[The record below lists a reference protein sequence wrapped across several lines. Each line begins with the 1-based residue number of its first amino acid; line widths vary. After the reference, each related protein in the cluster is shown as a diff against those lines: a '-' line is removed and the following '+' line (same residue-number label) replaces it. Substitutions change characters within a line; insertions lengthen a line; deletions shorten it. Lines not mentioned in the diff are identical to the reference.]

1 MAKFAASEGVSFPTS
16 DGGVIFGDL
25 YGSGDR
31 GVVLA
36 HGMRFDKASWR
47 DQGIQLA
54 DAGYLV
60 LAIDFRGYGRSHGG
74 PQSRSPQDE
83 MHLDVLAAAQY
94 LRQRGAR
101 AVSAIGASMG
111 GRASANAVVNA
122 PPGTIDRL
130 VLLAHA
136 PIQKPERIT
145 GPTLFATA
153 KDDPVATHVLE
164 QYAKAR
170 EPKQLLSLDG
180 SAHAQFL
187 FTSDQ
192 GGRLMEE
199 ILRFLG
205 AQYAV
210 RSRPFTTVPA

>member
-1 MAKFAASEGVSFPTS
+1 MATFAAPQGVSFPTS
-16 DGGVIFGDL
+16 DGGVIFADL

-36 HGMRFDKASWR
+36 HGMRFDKASWK

-60 LAIDFRGYGRSHGG
+60 IAIDFRGYGRSQGG
-74 PQSRSPQDE
+74 PKSRSPQDE
-83 MHLDVLAAAQY
+83 MYLDVLAAAQY
-94 LRQRGAR
+94 LRQCGAR
-101 AVSAIGASMG
+101 AISVIGASMG
-111 GRASANAVVNA
+111 GGASANALVNA

-136 PIQKPERIT
+136 PIQNPERLM
-145 GPTLFATA
+145 GPKLFATA
-153 KDDPVATHVLE
+153 KDDPITTHVLQ
-164 QYAKAR
+164 QYAKAP
-170 EPKQLLSLDG
+170 EPKQLLTLDG
-180 SAHAQFL
+180 NAHAQFL

-192 GGRLMEE
+192 GGRLMKE

-205 AQYAV
+205 T
-210 RSRPFTTVPA
+210 SEPGPK